1 LFLTDR
7 KLSQRLLGV
16 SKANVLLA

>member
-1 LFLTDR
+1 MGR
-7 KLSQRLLGV
+7 KLSQHLLGV